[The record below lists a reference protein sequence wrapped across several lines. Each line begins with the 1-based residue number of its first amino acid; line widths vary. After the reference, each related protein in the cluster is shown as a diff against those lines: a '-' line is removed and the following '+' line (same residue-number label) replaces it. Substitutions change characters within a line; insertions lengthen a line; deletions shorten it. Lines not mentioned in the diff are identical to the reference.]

1 MRYLYSLVILNSTTI
16 KIKKI
21 IHKKEKLSIS
31 RSGVTTSGRSCAAL
45 SMKSC
50 RWQGARQDQ
59 ESALLPHPPGAE
71 IWTAKVL
78 LAGMR
83 EGTAQSLAS
92 ITLNNSYK
100 YRPHVLLTHS

>member
-16 KIKKI
+16 KNQKKNYT
-21 IHKKEKLSIS
+21 KKKKLSIS

-45 SMKSC
+45 SMISC
-50 RWQGARQDQ
+50 RWHGARQHQ

-71 IWTAKVL
+71 IWTAKDL

-83 EGTAQSLAS
+83 EA
-92 ITLNNSYK
+92 
-100 YRPHVLLTHS
+100 PHRV